1 MIPPEHRIYS
11 LSENSLVLQLS
22 PVISEP
28 QIRFLIRLKTAIQE
42 RQWSSIHE
50 IMVTFHE
57 LSILFDSTSIT
68 FDELQANVLSLIE
81 DPRLLNQKE
90 NQKSNQISIPVCYDE
105 EMALDKDRM
114 THQTGMSFSEIVEL
128 HQRGNYLLYMLGFLP
143 GFMYLGG
150 LDQKLFCP
158 RLEIPRQKIEVG
170 SIGIADDQ
178 TGIYPMESPGGWN
191 IIGRTP
197 LTLFEFDQTQPFQK
211 SPSDY
216 LENRYLQPL
225 DKVRFISIS
234 RKQFEDLRGL
244 NLKEFQE
251 AYPENS

>member
-28 QIRFLIRLKTAIQE
+28 QIRFLFRLKSTIHE
-42 RQWSSIHE
+42 RQWPSIHE

-57 LSILFDSTSIT
+57 LSILFDSSSIS
-68 FDELQANVLSLIE
+68 FEELQESVVALLD
-81 DPRLLNQKE
+81 DPRVLNQQE
-90 NQKSNQISIPVCYDE
+90 DQKSNRITIPVCYDE
-105 EMALDKDRM
+105 DMALDKDRM
-114 THQTGMSFSEIVEL
+114 AHQTGMSFSEIVEL

-150 LDQKLFCP
+150 LDQKLICP

-197 LTLFEFDQTQPFQK
+197 LTLFEFDQSNPGQKFGSGFQA
-211 SPSDY
+211 SA
-216 LENRYLQPL
+216 YLQPL
-225 DKVRFISIS
+225 DKIRFIAIS
-234 RKQFEDLRGL
+234 RKQFEEFRGL
-244 NLKEFQE
+244 NLKQFQE
-251 AYPENS
+251 MYPDNP